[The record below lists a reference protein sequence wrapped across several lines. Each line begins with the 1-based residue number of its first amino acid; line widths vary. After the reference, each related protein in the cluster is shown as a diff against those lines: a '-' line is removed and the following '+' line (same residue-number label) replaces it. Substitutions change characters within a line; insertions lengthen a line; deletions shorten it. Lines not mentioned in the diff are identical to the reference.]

1 VRHVLNREVEMFGAR
16 CWLSVAGVAV
26 LGAPLASHAAGTAAG
41 TSIQNTAQVSYTVG
55 GSTVTADSN
64 TSSVTV
70 AEILDAV
77 LTIATPTVTVSPGAT
92 AEELVF
98 TLTNT
103 GNGNERFNLTALS
116 AGVVGDDYDPTLA
129 IPAIYFDTDTSGDFS
144 AGDVA
149 YSAGVNDPLLAA
161 DASVRL
167 IVVNSI
173 PNTAVN
179 GNRGRSQLTAAA
191 ATGTGAPGTPFLG
204 GGDGGII
211 DAVAGTTGGDAVLFG
226 EYLVAD
232 VQLTAVKSQT
242 IVDQFG
248 GARPL
253 PGARINYQIVVT
265 PSGSGSATGVA
276 FGDRIPANTTFV
288 AGSLQLNGA
297 TLSDTADGD
306 AGTFVSA
313 PAPEVR
319 VTLGNLTSASG
330 PQTVTFAVT
339 IN

>member
-1 VRHVLNREVEMFGAR
+1 MVRAR
-16 CWLSVAGVAV
+16 RLSVVGLSVAAV
-26 LGAPLASHAAGTAAG
+26 LSLGASFAAHAAGTAAG
-41 TSIQNTAQVSYTVG
+41 TNIQNTAQVSYTIG
-55 GSTVTADSN
+55 SSTVTTDSN

-70 AEILDAV
+70 AERLDAV
-77 LTIATPTVTVSPGAT
+77 LTIANATVTVSPGAT
-92 AEELVF
+92 GEELVF

-103 GNGNERFNLTALS
+103 GNGSERFNLTALS
-116 AGVVGDDYDPTLA
+116 AGVVGDDFDPTLA
-129 IPAIYFDTDTSGDFS
+129 IPSIYFDTDNSGDFS
-144 AGDVA
+144 GGDVA
-149 YSAGVNDPLLAA
+149 YNAGVNDPVLAA

-167 IVVNSI
+167 LVINSI

-191 ATGTGAPGTPFLG
+191 ATGAGAPGAAFIGL
-204 GGDGGII
+204 GDGGV

-226 EYLVAD
+226 EYLLAD
-232 VQLTAVKSQT
+232 AQLTAVKSQT
-242 IVDQFG
+242 ILDQFG

-265 PSGSGSATGVA
+265 ASGSGTATAAA
-276 FGDRIPANTTFV
+276 FSDLIPADTDYV

-297 TLSDTADGD
+297 ALSDAADPD

-319 VTLGNLTSASG
+319 VTLGDLTGASG
-330 PQTVTFAVT
+330 PQTIGFAVA
-339 IN
+339 IR

>member
-1 VRHVLNREVEMFGAR
+1 MAR
-16 CWLSVAGVAV
+16 ARWLSVAAVAS

-41 TSIQNTAQVSYTVG
+41 TNIQNTAQVSYTVG
-55 GSTVTADSN
+55 GSTVTTSSN
-64 TSSVTV
+64 TSSLTV

-77 LTIATPTVTVSPGAT
+77 LTIAAPTVTVSPGAT

-103 GNGNERFNLTALS
+103 GNGTETFNLTALS
-116 AGVVGDDYDPTLA
+116 AGVVGDDFDPTLA
-129 IPAIYFDTDTSGDFS
+129 SPAIYFDTDSSGDFS
-144 AGDVA
+144 GGDVA
-149 YSAGVNDPLLAA
+149 YNAGANNPVLAA

-167 IVVNSI
+167 IVVNNI
-173 PNTAVN
+173 PGAALN

-191 ATGTGAPGTPFLG
+191 ATGTGAPGTAFIG
-204 GGDGGII
+204 GGDGGV
-211 DAVAGTTGGDAVLFG
+211 DAVAGTTGGDSVLFG
-226 EYLVAD
+226 EYLIAD

-253 PGARINYQIVVT
+253 PGARINYQVVVT
-265 PSGSGSATGVA
+265 PSGSGNATAAA
-276 FGDRIPANTTFV
+276 FTDLVPTNTTYV
-288 AGSLQLNGA
+288 AGSLRLNGA
-297 TLSDTADGD
+297 PLSDGADAD

-319 VTLGNLTSASG
+319 VTLGNLAGGSG
-330 PQTVTFAVT
+330 PQTIEFAVT

>member
-1 VRHVLNREVEMFGAR
+1 MVRAR
-16 CWLSVAGVAV
+16 WSLAAVAV
-26 LGAPLASHAAGTAAG
+26 LASLCAPLASHAAGTAAG
-41 TSIQNTAQVSYTVG
+41 TNIQNTAQVSYTVG
-55 GSTVTADSN
+55 GSTVTTSSN
-64 TSSVTV
+64 TSSLRV

-77 LTIATPTVTVSPGAT
+77 LTIATPTVTVSPGAS

-103 GNGNERFNLTALS
+103 GNGSERFNITALS
-116 AGVVGDDYDPTLA
+116 AGVVNDDFDPTLA
-129 IPAIYFDTDTSGDFS
+129 SPAIYFDSDNSGDFS
-144 AGDVA
+144 GGDVA
-149 YSAGVNDPLLAA
+149 YNAGVNDPILAA

-167 IVVNSI
+167 LVINNI
-173 PNTAVN
+173 PNTVVN

-191 ATGTGAPGTPFLG
+191 ATGTGAPGTAFPG
-204 GGDGGII
+204 QGDGGV

-242 IVDQFG
+242 ILDQFG

-265 PSGSGSATGVA
+265 PSGTGTATSAAVN
-276 FGDRIPANTTFV
+276 DLIPANTTYV
-288 AGSLQLNGA
+288 ANSLQLNGA
-297 TLSDTADGD
+297 ALSDTADSD

-313 PAPEVR
+313 PAEVR
-319 VTLGNLTSASG
+319 VTLGNLSGASG
-330 PQTVTFAVT
+330 PQTVQFAVT

>member
-1 VRHVLNREVEMFGAR
+1 MAR
-16 CWLSVAGVAV
+16 ARWLSVAAVAS

-41 TSIQNTAQVSYTVG
+41 TNIQNTAQVSYTVG
-55 GSTVTADSN
+55 GSTVTTSSN
-64 TSSVTV
+64 TSSLTV

-77 LTIATPTVTVSPGAT
+77 LTIAAPTVTVSPGAT

-103 GNGNERFNLTALS
+103 GNGTETFNLTALS
-116 AGVVGDDYDPTLA
+116 AGVVGDDFDPTLA
-129 IPAIYFDTDTSGDFS
+129 SPAIYFDTDSSGDFS
-144 AGDVA
+144 GGDVA
-149 YSAGVNDPLLAA
+149 HNAGANNPVLAA

-167 IVVNSI
+167 IVVNNI
-173 PNTAVN
+173 PGAALN

-191 ATGTGAPGTPFLG
+191 ATGTGAPGTAFIG
-204 GGDGGII
+204 GGDGGV
-211 DAVAGTTGGDAVLFG
+211 DAVAGTTGGDSVLFG
-226 EYLVAD
+226 EYLIAD

-253 PGARINYQIVVT
+253 PGARINYQVVVT
-265 PSGSGSATGVA
+265 PSGSGNATAAA
-276 FGDRIPANTTFV
+276 FTDLVPTNTTYV
-288 AGSLQLNGA
+288 AGSLRLNGA
-297 TLSDTADGD
+297 PLSDGADAD

-319 VTLGNLTSASG
+319 VTLGNLAGGSG
-330 PQTVTFAVT
+330 PQTIEFAVT

>member
-1 VRHVLNREVEMFGAR
+1 MVMAR
-16 CWLSVAGVAV
+16 WLSIAGIATLAAPYAV
-26 LGAPLASHAAGTAAG
+26 HAAGTPAG
-41 TSIQNTAQVSYTVG
+41 TNIQNTAEVSYTVG
-55 GSTVTADSN
+55 ASTLTASSN
-64 TSSVTV
+64 TSTIRV

-77 LTIATPTVTVSPGAT
+77 LTLASATVQVSPGAS

-103 GNGNERFNLTALS
+103 GNGTETFNLTALS
-116 AGVVGDDYDPTLA
+116 AGIVADDFDPTLA
-129 IPAIYFDTDTSGDFS
+129 SPAIYFDSDNSGDFS
-144 AGDVA
+144 GSDVA
-149 YSAGVNDPLLAA
+149 YSAGVNDPTLAR
-161 DASVRL
+161 DASIRL
-167 IVVNSI
+167 FVVNNI

-191 ATGTGAPGTPFLG
+191 ATGTGLQGTSFGLT
-204 GGDGGII
+204 GDGGVE
-211 DAVAGTTGGDAVLFG
+211 AVAGTTGGDAVLFG

-232 VQLTAVKSQT
+232 VALSAVKSQT
-242 IVDQFG
+242 ILDQFG

-265 PSGSGSATGVA
+265 RTGSGTATA
-276 FGDRIPANTTFV
+276 AALNDLIPANTTYV

-297 TLSDTADGD
+297 TLTDTADGD
-306 AGTFVSA
+306 AGAFVSA

-319 VTLGNLTSASG
+319 VTLGNLTGASG
-330 PQTVTFAVT
+330 AQTVQFAVT